1 MLNIETVLVLD
12 PHTDDG
18 VLGCGGTIARL
29 TQEGKNVYYVTFSLC
44 AASIPAGLPSNILAT
59 EARRACQVLGIPS
72 RNLEVKDYPVRSFP
86 DHRQEILDDLIVL
99 RDTLKPNLVLLPST
113 HDIHQD
119 HQVLAQ
125 EGLRAFKHSTILG
138 YEMPWNNLQFIAPA
152 IFTLQNEQIEAKI
165 EASLQYK
172 SQEHRNYIGREFI
185 TSLARVRG
193 QQANRRFGE
202 AFQVVRWIV

>member
-1 MLNIETVLVLD
+1 MLNIKTVLVLD

-29 TQEGKNVYYVTFSLC
+29 TQEGKDVHYVTFSLC
-44 AASIPAGLPSNILAT
+44 AASIPTGLPSDILAT
-59 EARRACQVLGIPS
+59 EVSRASEVLGVFS
-72 RNLEVKDYPVRSFP
+72 HNLELKDYPVRNFP
-86 DHRQEILDDLIVL
+86 EHRQEILDELIIL
-99 RDTLKPNLVLLPST
+99 RDKLRPNLVLLPST

-152 IFTLQNEQIEAKI
+152 IVTLQDAQIEAKI

-172 SQEHRNYIGREFI
+172 SQEHRDYIGREFI

-202 AFQVVRWIV
+202 AFQVVRWIL

>member
-1 MLNIETVLVLD
+1 
-12 PHTDDG
+12 
-18 VLGCGGTIARL
+18 
-29 TQEGKNVYYVTFSLC
+29 
-44 AASIPAGLPSNILAT
+44 
-59 EARRACQVLGIPS
+59 LGIFS
-72 RNLEVKDYPVRSFP
+72 HNLQIKDYPVRNFP
-86 DHRQEILDDLIVL
+86 RHRQEILDDLIAL
-99 RDTLKPNLVLLPST
+99 RDRLKPDLVLLPST

-119 HQVLAQ
+119 HQVLSQ

-152 IFTLQNEQIEAKI
+152 IFTLQDEQIEAKI

-193 QQANRRFGE
+193 QQANTRFGE